1 MRITKARVSW
11 AWCVPL
17 FALQALPACKKPDAG
32 AASTSSTPANASGAP
47 APAPTPTVPPTPHV
61 YTAAEA
67 DELLLQWDMGKVNVP
82 ADNPQS
88 TPKIELGQRLFFD
101 KRLSVDGS
109 RSCYSCHQNEDGTG
123 GHEPI
128 AVGAANKKLT
138 RHAPGLWNVGFLPRL
153 HWDGRLH
160 SLETQAL
167 DALEGDLMG
176 NGEGK
181 GVAKKVA
188 EIAKIPGYERL
199 FEAAFPGERATLDTL
214 VQAIA
219 SYERTLVCNDS
230 AFDKYGKGDK
240 SALNDEQKRGLMI
253 FSERAKCDTCH
264 TPPFFSNTYLPPT
277 GAFFNIGIGTED
289 KDEKDVDVG
298 RMGVT
303 KNESDWAAFKPPS
316 LRNVANSPPYF
327 HDGSRPTLEAAVRF
341 MAGGGHDNKNHSP
354 VVQDKKLS
362 DEEIHLIVSFLGSLS
377 CTGKLTPPKK
387 LP

>member
-1 MRITKARVSW
+1 MPRTKACVSW

-17 FALQALPACKKPDAG
+17 LALLALPACKKPDADAAPTRSAQAPLSAATA
-32 AASTSSTPANASGAP
+32 AASA
-47 APAPTPTVPPTPHV
+47 PTVPPTPHV

-67 DELLLQWDMGKVNVP
+67 DELLLQWDMGKVKIP
-82 ADNPQS
+82 DDNPQS
-88 TPKIELGQRLFFD
+88 TPKIELGHQLFFD

-123 GHEPI
+123 GHEPVG
-128 AVGAANKKLT
+128 VGAVNKKLT

-167 DALEGDLMG
+167 EALEGDLMG

-188 EIAKIPGYERL
+188 EIAKIPGYKRL
-199 FEAAFPGERATLDTL
+199 FEAAFPGEGVTLDTL
-214 VQAIA
+214 VQAIS

-240 SALNDEQKRGLMI
+240 SALSDEQKRGLMI

-264 TPPFFSNTYLPPT
+264 TPPFFSNTYLPPS
-277 GAFFNIGIGTED
+277 GAFFNIGIGTEN
-289 KDEKDVDVG
+289 KEQKDVDVG

-303 KNESDWAAFKPPS
+303 KNEADWAAFKPPS

-354 VVQDKKLS
+354 VVQDKKLN
-362 DEEIHLIVSFLGSLS
+362 DEEIQLIVTFLGSLS
-377 CTGKLTPPKK
+377 CTEKLVQPKK

>member
-1 MRITKARVSW
+1 MRITRARASW
-11 AWCVPL
+11 ARCVPL
-17 FALQALPACKKPDAG
+17 LALQALPACNKPDAG
-32 AASTSSTPANASGAP
+32 TAPTSSARSQASAAPAAASAA
-47 APAPTPTVPPTPHV
+47 TVPPAPHL

-67 DELLLQWDMGKVNVP
+67 DELLLQWDMGKVKVP
-82 ADNPQS
+82 EDNPQS
-88 TPKIELGQRLFFD
+88 SPKIELGHQLFFD

-123 GHEPI
+123 GHEPLG
-128 AVGAANKKLT
+128 VGAANKKLT

-188 EIAKIPGYERL
+188 EIAKIPGYKRL
-199 FEAAFPGERATLDTL
+199 FEAAFPGEGVTLDSL
-214 VQAIA
+214 VQAIS

-230 AFDKYGKGDK
+230 AFDKYGNGDK
-240 SALNDEQKRGLMI
+240 SALNEEQKRGLMI

-264 TPPFFSNTYLPPT
+264 TPPFFSNTYLPPS

-289 KDEKDVDVG
+289 KAEKDVDVG

-316 LRNVANSPPYF
+316 LRNVANSAPYF

-341 MAGGGHDNKNHSP
+341 MAGGGHENKNHSP

-362 DEEIHLIVSFLGSLS
+362 DEEIKLIVSFLGSLS
-377 CTGKLTPPKK
+377 CTEKLVPPKK

>member
-1 MRITKARVSW
+1 MRRTEVSVVL
-11 AWCVPL
+11 AWSL
-17 FALQALPACKKPDAG
+17 FAGGACNKPDA
-32 AASTSSTPANASGAP
+32 APASASSARPAVTPAATPAATAP
-47 APAPTPTVPPTPHV
+47 PAPHV

-67 DELLLQWDMGKVNVP
+67 DQLLLQWDMGKVKVP
-82 ADNPQS
+82 DDNPQS
-88 TPKIELGQRLFFD
+88 TPKIELGHQLFFD

-109 RSCYSCHQNEDGTG
+109 RACYSCHQNEDGTG
-123 GHEPI
+123 GHE
-128 AVGAANKKLT
+128 ALGVGAANKKLS

-176 NGEGK
+176 NGAGP
-181 GVAKKVA
+181 GVAKKAA
-188 EIAKIPGYERL
+188 EIAKIPGYKRQ
-199 FEAAFPGERATLDTL
+199 FEAAFPGEGVTIDTV
-214 VQAIA
+214 VQALA

-240 SALNDEQKRGLMI
+240 TALTDEQKRGLMI

-264 TPPFFSNTYLPPT
+264 TPPFFSNTYTPPT
-277 GAFFNIGIGTED
+277 GAFFDIGIGTEN
-289 KDEKDVDVG
+289 KEEKDVDVG

-303 KNESDWAAFKPPS
+303 KNASDWAAFKPPS

-362 DEEIHLIVSFLGSLS
+362 DDEIHLIVSFLGSLS
-377 CTGKLTPPKK
+377 CSEKLIEPKK